1 MNTATKLNPYEL
13 LSKLALSSVSGC
25 LVLEDGLV
33 SWKIYLNE
41 GQLSYVSCSAQLL
54 EQLAYYLHYLGLRE
68 VVAAL
73 KKLPPSYLKIQSHST
88 EQPGDHNFYS
98 QIIIWLL
105 TEKYLSESQGLKL
118 LEMIVKDSLESC
130 LWLNK
135 GTSTWLDQETLP
147 DWIQNRLGQSLLLNF
162 SACLENLKIR
172 VSGWRKC
179 SPALLS
185 SHQRP
190 YFTSGWEN
198 KSLPSSGA
206 LDKKTLQELAQV
218 IRGRTSLRQL
228 SIVLKKDELQVAQV
242 LSPYINN
249 KIIYLRNAQ
258 PPLDKLPSI
267 LHYSGADTIEKVDSS
282 FGKNTS
288 STSTTKCWKIVCIDD
303 SPTILSEM
311 QRFLGQEKFD
321 VTAIEDPVKAV
332 SIIFKIKPDLI
343 LLDITMPK
351 INGYKLCGL
360 LRSSAQCTTTPII
373 MVTGNTSFID
383 KARAKLAG
391 ATDYFTKPFTQKGL
405 MQIVEKYLNQL

>member
-13 LSKLALSSVSGC
+13 LTKLAQSSVSGC

-33 SWKIYLNE
+33 SWKIYLKE

-73 KKLPPSYLKIQSHST
+73 KKLPPPYLKIQSHSV
-88 EQPGDHNFYS
+88 EQSGDHNFYS

-105 TEKYLSESQGLKL
+105 AENYLNESQGLKL
-118 LEMIVKDSLESC
+118 LEMITKDSLETC
-130 LWLNK
+130 LWLTQ
-135 GTSTWLDQETLP
+135 GTSSWLDQESLP
-147 DWIQNRLGQSLLLNF
+147 NWVENKLGKSLLLNL
-162 SACLENLKIR
+162 SACLNSLKIR
-172 VSGWRKC
+172 LSGWQHC
-179 SPALLS
+179 SPELLS

-198 KSLPSSGA
+198 KPLPSSGA

-218 IRGRTSLRQL
+218 IKGRTSLRQL

-242 LSPYINN
+242 LSPYINK

-267 LHYSGADTIEKVDSS
+267 PHSPSNSVSIDKVSSS
-282 FGKNTS
+282 FGKNIAS
-288 STSTTKCWKIVCIDD
+288 VSTTKCWKIVCIDD

-311 QRFLGQEKFD
+311 QRFLGQEKFE

-391 ATDYFTKPFTQKGL
+391 ATDYFTKPFTQTGL
-405 MQIVEKYLNQL
+405 MQIVEKYLN